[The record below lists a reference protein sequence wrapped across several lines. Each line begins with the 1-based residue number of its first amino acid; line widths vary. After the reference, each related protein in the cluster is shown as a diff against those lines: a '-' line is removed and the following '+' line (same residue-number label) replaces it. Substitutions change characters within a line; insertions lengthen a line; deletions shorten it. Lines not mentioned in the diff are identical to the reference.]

1 MSTGKTNNQY
11 EVLSPWADADPVP
24 LKGITP
30 RLKDLAGK
38 KIGLF
43 VLSKPAAR
51 PILTVVEAKLK
62 QRYPTCETIW
72 YGSNLPWTKMQIESE
87 NKARFEEWVNGV
99 DAVIGAVGD

>member
-1 MSTGKTNNQY
+1 MVVNRNGEF
-11 EVLSPWADADPVP
+11 EVLSPWADVDPVP
-24 LKGITP
+24 LKGIAP
-30 RLKDLAGK
+30 RLKDLTGK

-51 PILTVVEAKLK
+51 PILTVLEAKLK
-62 QRYPTCETIW
+62 QKYPTCETSW
-72 YGSNLPWTKMQIESE
+72 YGSNLPFTRMQIESE

>member
-1 MSTGKTNNQY
+1 MAKNVNGGY
-11 EVLSPWADADPVP
+11 EVLSPWAEADPVP
-24 LKGITP
+24 LKGISP

-62 QRYPTCETIW
+62 QKYPTCQTSW
-72 YGSNLPWTKMQIESE
+72 YNSNIPWTKMQIESE
-87 NKARFEEWVNGV
+87 DKAKFEDWVKGV

>member
-1 MSTGKTNNQY
+1 MAKNVNGGY
-11 EVLSPWADADPVP
+11 EVLSPWAEADPVP
-24 LKGITP
+24 LKGISS

-62 QRYPTCETIW
+62 QKYPTCQTSW
-72 YGSNLPWTKMQIESE
+72 YNSNIPWTKMQIESE
-87 NKARFEEWVNGV
+87 DKAKFEDWVKGV

>member
-1 MSTGKTNNQY
+1 MVKNINSRY
-11 EVLSPWADADPVP
+11 EVLSPWADVDHVP
-24 LKGITP
+24 LKGIAP

-51 PILTVVEAKLK
+51 PILVAVEAKLK
-62 QRYPTCETIW
+62 QRYPTCEISW
-72 YGSNLPWTKMQIESE
+72 YGSNLPFTRMQIESE

>member
-1 MSTGKTNNQY
+1 MAKNANG
-11 EVLSPWADADPVP
+11 EFEILSPWADIDPVP
-24 LKGITP
+24 LKGLAP
-30 RLKDLAGK
+30 RLTELAGK

-51 PILTVVEAKLK
+51 PILEAVEAKLK

-72 YGSNLPWTKMQIESE
+72 YGSNISWIKMQIDSE
-87 NKARFEEWVNGV
+87 DKTRFEDWVKGV

>member
-1 MSTGKTNNQY
+1 MNTEYK
-11 EVLSPWADADPVP
+11 VLSPWADVDPVP

-30 RLKDLAGK
+30 RLEDLADK

-51 PILTVVEAKLK
+51 PILTAVEAKLK
-62 QRYPTCETIW
+62 QRYPDCEISW
-72 YGSNLPWTKMQIESE
+72 YGSNLPFTRMQIDSD
-87 NKARFEEWVNGV
+87 NKARFEDWVKGV

>member
-1 MSTGKTNNQY
+1 MAKNNNGEF
-11 EVLSPWADADPVP
+11 EVLSPWADVDPMP
-24 LKGITP
+24 LKRISP

-43 VLSKPAAR
+43 VLAKPAAR
-51 PILTVVEAKLK
+51 PILMAVETKLK
-62 QRYPTCETIW
+62 QRYPTCEISW
-72 YGSNLPWTKMQIESE
+72 YGSNLPFTKMQIESD

>member
-1 MSTGKTNNQY
+1 MVENKNGAF
-11 EVLSPWADADPVP
+11 EVLNPWAEVDPVP

-51 PILTVVEAKLK
+51 PILAAVEAKLK
-62 QRYPTCETIW
+62 QRYPTCEISW

-87 NKARFEEWVNGV
+87 NKARFEEWVHGV
-99 DAVIGAVGD
+99 DAVVGAVGD